1 MPLLSVNAQ
10 GPDPVACRG
19 AGPPV
24 LGDQLAAALGQ
35 LPGAA
40 PLVVMIHGYR
50 YDPGRARAD
59 PHRHILS
66 PDPLAGRNG
75 AMSWPHHLGL
85 SGATVPGLGIGLG
98 WNAGGS
104 IWHAYEQAAL
114 AGVALA
120 RLIGMIA
127 AIDPGRRVDILAHSL
142 GARVAFAALPR
153 LDPGQLG
160 RVILMAGAEFGARA
174 AAAAASPAGRSAEFI
189 NITTREN
196 DLFDALLER
205 LIQPRTQPDRSLG
218 HGLPAPT
225 ANWLDIQI
233 DQTRTLQGLATLGFV
248 IAPPRRRI
256 CHWSAYQRP
265 GLFALYRALLTRPG
279 AIPLPLL
286 RAHLPQTHDPRWSR
300 LFAVPRIALPLP
312 LLRNPSS

>member
-1 MPLLSVNAQ
+1 MPLISVNAL
-10 GPDPVACRG
+10 GPDLVADC
-19 AGPPV
+19 
-24 LGDQLAAALGQ
+24 GDDLDALLRSALTQLSR
-35 LPGAA
+35 AA
-40 PLVVMIHGYR
+40 PVVVMIHGYR
-50 YDPGRARAD
+50 YDPASARDD

-66 PDPLAGRNG
+66 PDPLNVRNG

-85 SGATVPGLGIGLG
+85 SGATGRGLGLGLG

-104 IWHAYEQAAL
+104 IWHAYDQAAL

-120 RLIGMIA
+120 QLIGMIA
-127 AIDPGRRVDILAHSL
+127 VIDPGRRVDIFAHSL

-196 DLFDALLER
+196 DLFDVLLER
-205 LIQPRTQPDRSLG
+205 LIRPRNGQDRGLG
-218 HGLPAPT
+218 HGLPAPAT
-225 ANWLDIQI
+225 NWLDIQI
-233 DQTRTLQGLATLGFV
+233 DQAAALTGLAALGFV

-265 GLFALYRALLTRPG
+265 GLFALYRALLTRSG

-300 LFAVPRIALPLP
+300 LFALPRIALPLP
-312 LLRNPSS
+312 LLHNASS